1 MDTPRKSG
9 SKFPAIKVT
18 KYTDISFLESVKLKV
33 QKLRDNRRSTPEA
46 FADDAKDQ
54 EDVNHFL
61 LGPLRYVC
69 LLVGETNKSF
79 RVSKFQVN
87 PIHNASSYERRLVYQ
102 EIGGL
107 KNVCVSLV
115 YNEKDM
121 SAEKKM
127 MRIELAFTVQYVPC
141 MLANCL

>member
-1 MDTPRKSG
+1 M
-9 SKFPAIKVT
+9 
-18 KYTDISFLESVKLKV
+18 
-33 QKLRDNRRSTPEA
+33 
-46 FADDAKDQ
+46 
-54 EDVNHFL
+54 
-61 LGPLRYVC
+61 
-69 LLVGETNKSF
+69 GETNKSF

-87 PIHNASSYERRLVYQ
+87 LIHNASSYERRLVYQ

-141 MLANCL
+141 MLANCLQTLMANFKGNAMAEVANEFRMSAPCTRPCLYAVTARWPGPRSVASCAM

>member
-18 KYTDISFLESVKLKV
+18 KYTDISFVESVKLKV

-46 FADDAKDQ
+46 FTDDAQDQ

-69 LLVGETNKSF
+69 L
-79 RVSKFQVN
+79 
-87 PIHNASSYERRLVYQ
+87 
-102 EIGGL
+102 
-107 KNVCVSLV
+107 
-115 YNEKDM
+115 
-121 SAEKKM
+121 
-127 MRIELAFTVQYVPC
+127 
-141 MLANCL
+141 